1 MRAVAEFVMRGRTQA
16 IGVSVVSA
24 ALPFLQW
31 LSSATV
37 SLVVLRHGLAEGAM
51 VLMWACLPMFAM
63 LFLLGDVTPVILL
76 FGTVAL
82 AYTLRASAS
91 WEMTLLAA
99 VALASMGVLL
109 FEFASA
115 AVVDQVVVAYR
126 EFMLDVQ
133 SRAATPDEVQA
144 LTVPAVEV
152 TRRLLLGYFAMGFA
166 MSMLAF
172 LVLARWW
179 QSLLYNPGGFQEEF
193 HQVRLSPLVAAILV
207 LLVLGCFSV
216 EALNRWVQVL
226 TVPLMFAGLGFVH
239 WFIKEKQLSNSWLI
253 SFYLL
258 ALLLQLFPVLAFLA
272 LMDSWFN
279 LRNKIRTNEV

>member
-31 LSSATV
+31 LCTATV

-51 VLMWACLPMFAM
+51 VLMWACLPMFG
-63 LFLLGDVTPVILL
+63 LLILLDDVTPVILL
-76 FGTVAL
+76 FSTVAL
-82 AYTLRASAS
+82 AHTLRATSS

-99 VALASMGVLL
+99 VGLASIGVLL
-109 FEFASA
+109 FEFASGG
-115 AVVDQVVVAYR
+115 VVDQVVISYR

-133 SRAATPDEVQA
+133 SRAATPEQVQA
-144 LTVPAVEV
+144 ITVPAVEG
-152 TRRLLLGYFAMGFA
+152 TRRLLLGYFTMGYA

-179 QSLLYNPGGFQEEF
+179 QSLLYNPGGFQLEF
-193 HQVRLSPLVAAILV
+193 HQVRLSPMVAASLV

-216 EALNRWVQVL
+216 EELNRWVQVL

-239 WFIKEKQLSNSWLI
+239 WFIKEKQLSNSWLV

>member
-31 LSSATV
+31 LSTATV
-37 SLVVLRHGLAEGAM
+37 SLVVLRHGLTEGAM
-51 VLMWACLPMFAM
+51 VLMWACLPMLGL
-63 LFLLGDVTPVILL
+63 LFLLGDLTPVILL

-82 AYTLRASAS
+82 AYTLRTTVS

-99 VALASMGVLL
+99 VALASIGVLL
-109 FEFASA
+109 FEFATGG
-115 AVVDQVVVAYR
+115 VVDQVVSAYR

-133 SRAATPDEVQA
+133 SRAATPEQAQA

-152 TRRLLLGYFAMGFA
+152 TRRLLLGYFAMGYA

-179 QSLLYNPGGFQEEF
+179 QSLLYYPGGFQQEF
-193 HQVRLSPLVAAILV
+193 HQVRLSPMVAAGLV

-216 EALNRWVQVL
+216 EVLNRWVQVL
-226 TVPLMFAGLGFVH
+226 TVPLMFAGLSFVH
-239 WFIKEKQLSNSWLI
+239 WFIKEKQLSNSWLV
-253 SFYLL
+253 SFYFL